1 MQRENSLTRQI
12 HDLIQGSQEWAEF
25 RLHHHGASEAA
36 AMLGLSTKTKRSE
49 LVRMKATGIGKEF
62 TDWVQENILD
72 YGHQV
77 EALARPLVEAIIGTD
92 LYPVTCSLG
101 VLSASCDGL
110 DMSETIAFEHKQW
123 NASLAAAVSAGELPD
138 EYMPQC
144 QQIMMVTGA
153 ERVVFTVSNGTPE
166 QLVHMD
172 VRPDAAWFDRIR
184 AGWEQFDLDVSA
196 YEHVEV
202 LPATV
207 AEVVEDLPSLSIRV
221 NGAITLNSNLSLFGA
236 KLAEFVENINKQ
248 PEDDQDFAN
257 AENAIKVLQ
266 RAEEALGAAEASA
279 LAQTADIDQM
289 CKTVASL
296 HKLARDT
303 RLMMEKL
310 VKARKETVKIEILN
324 TAKEKQVGHIA
335 ALNTRLG
342 KSYMPIVSADFATA
356 MKGKKT
362 VASLKD
368 AADTELARFK
378 IEANAIADKIQLNLA
393 TLRELGA
400 NYIFLFS
407 DTPAIVLKANDDLT
421 SLVKLRIA
429 EHDAAEAAKAE
440 ALRAKIA
447 AEEKEKAEAAAAS
460 KLAAERKA
468 DAERQE
474 AQQSRVAAET
484 KRQMEE
490 KAAAADADRKLNEQA
505 IAAQAEQNRLAAVA
519 ATQQRATEQAAA
531 NQRAEAAPV
540 PVSAA
545 PELARTS
552 AFYGDAPSADLARC
566 ADTAKAM
573 LTGGRSL
580 VAPSL
585 FDVADEQPAASD
597 IEIITMVAEV
607 FGLTEIGALDRLLK
621 IDFDAVRTE
630 LTIAA

>member
-153 ERVVFTVSNGTPE
+153 ERVVFTVSNGTLE

-172 VRPDAAWFDRIR
+172 VLPDAAWFDRIR
-184 AGWEQFDLDVSA
+184 AGWEQFDLDVAA

-202 LPATV
+202 VPATV

-342 KSYMPIVSADFATA
+342 KSYMPMVSADFATA

-400 NYIFLFS
+400 NHIFLFS

-447 AEEKEKAEAAAAS
+447 AEEKEKAEAAAAA
-460 KLAAERKA
+460 KLSAERKA

-474 AQQSRVAAET
+474 AEQSRVAAET

-490 KAAAADADRKLNEQA
+490 KAAAADTERKLNEQA

-531 NQRAEAAPV
+531 NQRAEAAAV
-540 PVSAA
+540 PVGAA

-552 AFYGDAPSADLARC
+552 AFYGDAPDADLARC

-580 VAPSL
+580 TTPAL
-585 FDVADEQPAASD
+585 FDAADGDAATD

-607 FGLTEIGALDRLLK
+607 FGLTEEEAIERMLK
-621 IDFDAVRTE
+621 IDFDAVRVE
-630 LTIAA
+630 LTIAT